1 MNRERSRFMN
11 ANEVRIGRHHLITY
25 LSLANRNR
33 SEPMLPRQV
42 LIENPKCKSAYV
54 FA

>member
-1 MNRERSRFMN
+1 MN
-11 ANEVRIGRHHLITY
+11 ANEVRIGKHHLITY

-33 SEPMLPRQV
+33 SEPMLTRQV
-42 LIENPKCKSAYV
+42 LIENLKCEFAYV